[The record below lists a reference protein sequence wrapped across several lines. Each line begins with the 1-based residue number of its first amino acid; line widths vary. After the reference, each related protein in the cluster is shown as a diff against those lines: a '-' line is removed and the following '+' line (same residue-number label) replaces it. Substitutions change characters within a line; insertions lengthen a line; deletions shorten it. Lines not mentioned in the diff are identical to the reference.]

1 MNINGYEIKPGANL
15 YDANLEGANLDGAN
29 LKGAKLEGTILEK
42 KEEPQDDKN
51 LKIKALE
58 EELKNIK
65 ATLKALLD
73 T

>member
-1 MNINGYEIKPGANL
+1 MKVNGYEIKPGADLVN
-15 YDANLEGANLDGAN
+15 ANLRGADLKDADLWGANVRR
-29 LKGAKLEGTILEK
+29 TILEK
-42 KEEPQDDKN
+42 KEKPQDDKD